1 MKRNIE
7 REKEIINLIDD
18 NWTLMS
24 IATKFNITKQR
35 VYQIVKKNNISIWG
49 KIRTNKKTIHQNILN
64 DINNNIQYKDII
76 KKYNLPQSKLS
87 YSFKSIQNEPLNT
100 FIMNKRNNEIIAQFI
115 KGNTA
120 KMITNKIEP
129 ILISPTHLTSVDS
142 IYKINTK
149 NNVRRYPQIINRH
162 KGGLFESKD
171 VIKLIKNKRDKKNW
185 TFKQIAEELN
195 KLGYKTITGKEYT
208 YNNTYQKYL
217 MIKQKKKIIGMV
229 ERETIK
235 TSLNN

>member
-1 MKRNIE
+1 MSKRNIE
-7 REKEIINLIDD
+7 REKEIINLIDN
-18 NWTLMS
+18 NWTLTS

-35 VYQIVKKNNISIWG
+35 VYQIAKKNNISIWN
-49 KIRTNKKTIHQNILN
+49 KIRTNKKTMHQNILN
-64 DINNNIQYKDII
+64 DINNDIQYKDII

-87 YSFKSIQNEPLNT
+87 DSFKSIQNESLNT
-100 FIMNKRNNEIIAQFI
+100 FIMNKRNNEITSQFI
-115 KGNTA
+115 KGTTA
-120 KMITNKIEP
+120 KIITNKTEP

-142 IYKINTK
+142 IYRINTK
-149 NNVRRYPQIINRH
+149 NNIRRYPQIINRH

-208 YNNTYQKYL
+208 QPNTYRKYL
-217 MIKQKKKIIGMV
+217 AIKQNKKII
-229 ERETIK
+229 
-235 TSLNN
+235 L